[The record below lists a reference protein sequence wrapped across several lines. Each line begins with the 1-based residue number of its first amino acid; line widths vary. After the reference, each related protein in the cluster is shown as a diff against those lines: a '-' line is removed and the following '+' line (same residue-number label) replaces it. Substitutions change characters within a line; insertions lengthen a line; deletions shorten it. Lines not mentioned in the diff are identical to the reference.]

1 MKTPP
6 QFRDPAARWP
16 ERWLHPGAWWLWAL
30 GLATAASRTTDP
42 VLLGLILAVAGL
54 VVAARRPDAPWSRSF
69 GVFLRLGVIVI
80 AVRVVFQV
88 FIGTPQGT
96 TVLLTLPSLALPEW
110 FAGVRLGG
118 QITLESLVMA
128 VYDGLRLATML
139 ACLGAASS
147 LASPYRLL
155 KAMPAA
161 LYEVGVALVVALSF
175 APAMV
180 SDVQRVR
187 TAQRLRGRPDRGA
200 RGLASAAMPVFAGA
214 LDRSIALAA
223 AMDSRGY
230 GRTGSVTPRER
241 RLTGALVLGGLV
253 GMCLGL
259 YGLLDGSG
267 ASRVAGPLLV
277 IGVAAA
283 VVGFIRGGRR
293 NIRSNYRPD
302 PWAAPEW
309 FTAAVGVAAALAAVV
324 TSWRNPGAMTPSVTP
339 LAWPMTPIVP
349 AVGILLAA
357 LPAWFTPHPPTLA
370 SAHAAAGRR
379 PLAARAPTRA
389 STPGA
394 PAPRVD
400 VSFREAPGAA
410 APTVAERT
418 GP

>member
-1 MKTPP
+1 MKPLLHL
-6 QFRDPAARWP
+6 RNPAASWP
-16 ERWLHPGAWWLWAL
+16 ARWLHPGAWWLWAL

-54 VVAARRPDAPWSRSF
+54 VVVARRPDAPWSRSF
-69 GVFLRLGVIVI
+69 GVFLRLGVFVI

-175 APAMV
+175 APSLV

-187 TAQRLRGRPDRGA
+187 TAQRLRGRPDRGV

-230 GRTGSVTPRER
+230 GRTGSVTRRER
-241 RLTGALVLGGLV
+241 RMTGGLVLGGLV

-267 ASRVAGPLLV
+267 ASAVAGPLLV

-283 VVGFIRGGRR
+283 AVGFIRGGRR
-293 NIRSNYRPD
+293 NIRSTYRPD
-302 PWAAPEW
+302 PWLAPEW
-309 FTAAVGVAAALAAVV
+309 LTATVGVIAAVAAIA
-324 TSWRNPGAMTPSVTP
+324 TSWRNPAAMNPSVTP
-339 LAWPMTPIVP
+339 LAWPMTPLLP
-349 AVGILLAA
+349 ALGVLLAA
-357 LPAWFTPHPPTLA
+357 LPAWFTPHPPGLT
-370 SAHAAAGRR
+370 
-379 PLAARAPTRA
+379 
-389 STPGA
+389 STPAVTARPRQWATA
-394 PAPRVD
+394 PDPVRVD
-400 VSFREAPGAA
+400 VTT
-410 APTVAERT
+410 PTERSR
-418 GP
+418 P

>member
-1 MKTPP
+1 MNPLPHTRPT
-6 QFRDPAARWP
+6 AASWP
-16 ERWLHPGAWWLWAL
+16 HRWLHPGAWWLWAL

-54 VVAARRPDAPWSRSF
+54 VVVSRRPDAPWSRSF
-69 GVFLRLGVIVI
+69 AVFLRLGVFVI

-96 TVLLTLPSLALPEW
+96 TVLLTLPALALPEW
-110 FAGVRLGG
+110 LAGVRLGG

-128 VYDGLRLATML
+128 FYEGLRLATML

-175 APAMV
+175 APSLV

-187 TAQRLRGRPDRGA
+187 TAQRLRGRPDRGV

-230 GRTGSVTPRER
+230 GRTGAVSR
-241 RLTGALVLGGLV
+241 RQRRVTGALVLGGLV

-267 ASRVAGPLLV
+267 ASAVAVPLLV

-293 NIRSNYRPD
+293 NIRSTYRPD
-302 PWAAPEW
+302 PWGLPEW
-309 FTAAVGVAAALAAVV
+309 LTAGVGIMAALAAIV
-324 TSWRNPGAMTPSVTP
+324 TSWRNPGAMNPSVTP
-339 LAWPMTPIVP
+339 LAWPLTPLLP
-349 AVGILLAA
+349 ALGILLAA
-357 LPAWFTPHPPTLA
+357 LPAWLTPRPPEMGA
-370 SAHAAAGRR
+370 SADVRGQ
-379 PLAARAPTRA
+379 RADHTRVVAPESAIVAVPTQA
-389 STPGA
+389 STLHQA
-394 PAPRVD
+394 
-400 VSFREAPGAA
+400 
-410 APTVAERT
+410 TVTQR
-418 GP
+418 GGS